1 LAHKSPYWSFFA
13 GVFCGASAHGDG
25 SACGVGA
32 SGRAAGAEA
41 GGSGGAGAPAGAPG
55 GAGNGGIPGNGGNG
69 RLGAGASEALFFL
82 PFLRPTW
89 FTPNPVDGNAVLNLT
104 LIGTAIKANF

>member
-1 LAHKSPYWSFFA
+1 MAMVRLAAWVLPGGLLEPRRE
-13 GVFCGASAHGDG
+13 GV
-25 SACGVGA
+25 V
-32 SGRAAGAEA
+32 
-41 GGSGGAGAPAGAPG
+41 GAPG

>member
-1 LAHKSPYWSFFA
+1 M
-13 GVFCGASAHGDG
+13 GAIGDR
-25 SACGVGA
+25 SVKHVLETHMNDPNPEVV
-32 SGRAAGAEA
+32 AGAGA
-41 GGSGGAGAPAGAPG
+41 GGSGSAGGAAGAPG